1 MRTKAEKLRN
11 FGHKFSEKTVSY
23 TSFFHFLILSENM
36 YTGRLGGRQD
46 AYLTASPCHPIR
58 GPPMT

>member
-11 FGHKFSEKTVSY
+11 FGHKISEKTVSY
-23 TSFFHFLILSENM
+23 TWFFHFLILSGNM
-36 YTGRLGGRQD
+36 YTGRLSGRPD
-46 AYLTASPCHPIR
+46 TRLIASPCHPIR